1 MSEDPQSQGDQ
12 WSLGSI
18 AENLFGRGDRAEA
31 AGRFLNYE
39 PTPEEML
46 EYEPAAGLE
55 EVNRYWV
62 NHPYALIAILYN
74 DEESAHQ
81 YQVVEPHLSDFEHRL
96 LEVMLRDLR
105 DILIHSEAEW
115 EDEDGE
121 PIEDTGRVFQRAM
134 VDLLDQY
141 GLEIDPAAFYRVF
154 YYVWRTYAG
163 FGKLDPIMK
172 DTRIEDISADGYNIP
187 IYIYH
192 EQYQNMASNVV
203 YDEPELDSFIIRL
216 SQEAGKNISLEKP
229 YVSGTIGDGS
239 RIELTYGEEVTR
251 HGSTFTIR
259 KFAEEPY
266 TPIDLINYGTFSI
279 EQMAYLWLAIENNKS
294 LIFAGGT
301 ASGKTT
307 SLNAVSMFLPPRSK
321 VVTIEDTPE
330 INLSHE
336 NWVPAVTREGPSIE
350 TEIDMFTLLRSSLR
364 QRPEYIIVGEVRG
377 DEALTLFQAMNTGHT
392 TYSTIHAESIQTVIR
407 RLENPPIEVP
417 RAMIGALDI
426 ISVQLLT
433 RVDQNRVR
441 RTDTLVEI
449 TGIDERTGDINFVE
463 LFEWDATSDDIG
475 RTGNST
481 VLNDIADEQGLRIS
495 DLRSELQN
503 RERVLRYLQA
513 QEVTGYR
520 DFTQL
525 IHEYYAAPDRVLGRI
540 GSATVSEP

>member
-1 MSEDPQSQGDQ
+1 MSEDQPSQANRR
-12 WSLGSI
+12 SLGSI
-18 AENLFGRGDRAEA
+18 TDRLFGSDDRTEA
-31 AGRFLNYE
+31 AAIFLEHE

-46 EYEPAAGLE
+46 TLDLPTGLE
-55 EVNRYWV
+55 EVDRYWV
-62 NHPYALIAILYN
+62 NHPYAMIAILYN
-74 DEESAHQ
+74 DEESAHE
-81 YQVVEPHLSDFEHRL
+81 YHVIEPELTEFEHRL

-105 DILIHSEAEW
+105 DLLIHSEAEW
-115 EDEDGE
+115 EDEAGD
-121 PIEDTGRVFQRAM
+121 PIEDTAQVFQRAM
-134 VDLLDQY
+134 IDLLNQY
-141 GLEIDPAAFYRVF
+141 GLRIDPASFYRVF

-163 FGKLDPIMK
+163 YGKLDPIVA

-203 YDEPELDSFIIRL
+203 FEEEELDSFIIRL
-216 SQEAGKNISLEKP
+216 AQEAGKNISLEKP
-229 YVSGTIGDGS
+229 YVSGTLTDGS

-251 HGSTFTIR
+251 HGSTFTVR
-259 KFAEEPY
+259 KFAKEPY

-279 EQMAYLWLAIENNKS
+279 EQMAYLWIAIENNKS

-392 TYSTIHAESIQTVIR
+392 TYSTIHAESVQTVIR
-407 RLENPPIEVP
+407 RLENPPIDVP

-433 RVDQNRVR
+433 RVDENRVR

-449 TGIDERTGDINFVE
+449 TGLDERTGDINFVE
-463 LFEWDATSDDIG
+463 LFDWDPESDAID

-481 VLNDIADEQGLRIS
+481 ILDEIANDQGLRLS
-495 DLRSELQN
+495 DLRSELRN
-503 RERVLRYLQA
+503 RERVLRYLQTN
-513 QEVTGYR
+513 EVSGYH
-520 DFTQL
+520 DFTQV

-540 GSATVSEP
+540 GSASVSEP